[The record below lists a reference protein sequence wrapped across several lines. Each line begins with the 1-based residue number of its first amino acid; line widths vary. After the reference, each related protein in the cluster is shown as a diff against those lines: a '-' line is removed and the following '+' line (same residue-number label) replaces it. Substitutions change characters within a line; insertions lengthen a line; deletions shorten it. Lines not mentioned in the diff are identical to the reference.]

1 MSSPVLA
8 NSQIQTKKHKKS
20 GIKSEIE
27 VRQCR
32 QIKLPE
38 PVEPVDIGIKIL
50 TEEDEDGIPT
60 RCLSELKQRY
70 YTNFTSAQELLERQ
84 ETPVVQIHFT
94 YMQPLITMAQD
105 IFISANINH
114 MELDVEWDINEAN
127 KYVIGF
133 CFITPDDK
141 LWLLS
146 KEKVALIF
154 CANSDDQ
161 ELCDIKQELLGKE
174 WSPVLATAPVIEN
187 DMQLVITKE
196 ILGTILDRRNGAI
209 RLSAVQSQ
217 VDISGLLADY
227 MNAATMYHVSKID
240 KERQINNVLQ
250 RGQAQ
255 IIDHTNID
263 GGWALVHQDCIGLPK
278 WDIKPYP
285 KLTEWDEIER
295 RYKELRNKLRVAQ
308 IRKLDLIKYVDGS
321 LFNQM
326 TPSHRYHV
334 IFTGVLYNDSVPNT
348 LENFAIEHVKFIQT
362 ILAQPNMG
370 IGITNIDVSVSRLYD
385 RLTYDKMDKTDYYV
399 QNPVVYGWHG
409 QLSRVSKVH
418 GLDLVSINNSLT
430 YNPESNERKP
440 SGAINI
446 NRCVRTTVFIV
457 WFH

>member
-1 MSSPVLA
+1 MSSPNTQLTTSNQLSLA
-8 NSQIQTKKHKKS
+8 TQVITYNQPKF
-20 GIKSEIE
+20 
-27 VRQCR
+27 
-32 QIKLPE
+32 KLPE

-50 TEEDEDGIPT
+50 TEEDDDGESI

-70 YTNFTSAQELLERQ
+70 YTNFASAQELLEQQ

-94 YMQPLITMAQD
+94 YMQPLATMAQD

-127 KYVIGF
+127 RYVIGF
-133 CFITPDDK
+133 CFITEDDK

-146 KEKVALIF
+146 KAQIARIF
-154 CANSDDQ
+154 TAKT
-161 ELCDIKQELLGKE
+161 EEQELLDIRRRLVGRE
-174 WSPVLATAPVIEN
+174 WSQVLATSPVLEDDPQI
-187 DMQLVITKE
+187 VITKDR
-196 ILGTILDRRNGAI
+196 LATILDKRNGAI
-209 RLSAVQSQ
+209 RLTTVQTP
-217 VDISGLLADY
+217 VDLSGLLTDY

-240 KERQINNVLQ
+240 KERQINSVLQ
-250 RGQAQ
+250 KGQAQ

-263 GGWALVHQDCIGLPK
+263 GGWALVHQDYIGLPK

-285 KLTEWDEIER
+285 KQAEWDEVER

-308 IRKLDLIKYVDGS
+308 MRQLDLMKYVDGS
-321 LFNQM
+321 LLNQI
-326 TPSHRYHV
+326 TSSHRYHV
-334 IFTGVLYNDSVPNT
+334 IFTGVLYNDPAPNT
-348 LENFAIEHVKFIQT
+348 LKNLVLEHVKFIQT

-370 IGITNIDVSVSRLYD
+370 IGIANIDVSVSRLYD

-418 GLDLVSINNSLT
+418 GLDLVSITSSLT
-430 YNPESNERKP
+430 YNPDANENKP

-457 WFH
+457 WFQ